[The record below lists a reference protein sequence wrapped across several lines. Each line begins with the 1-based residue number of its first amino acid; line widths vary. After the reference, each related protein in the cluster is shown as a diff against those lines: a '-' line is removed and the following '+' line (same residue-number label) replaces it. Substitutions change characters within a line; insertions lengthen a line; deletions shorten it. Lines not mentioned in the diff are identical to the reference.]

1 MKLTRKQIL
10 IFFILLLVFTLSA
23 CSTTKQ
29 TEENNLTD
37 SAVSTDKT
45 VSVVR
50 GTITPTVSAQTTI
63 APAVPWRVSY
73 QDRNRR
79 KNYCWTGHWNGEW
92 KRIEIP
98 G

>member
-63 APAVPWRVSY
+63 APAVPFIRSEERRVGKECLRLCRSRWSPY
-73 QDRNRR
+73 
-79 KNYCWTGHWNGEW
+79 H
-92 KRIEIP
+92 
-98 G
+98 